1 MKKDYLKTPRGKELR
16 KLEEEARIKRSG
28 AQVEAGKVGMLQIRQ
43 GLGGHVKGSTLY
55 SKKVGSY

>member
-1 MKKDYLKTPRGKELR
+1 MKTPRGKELR

-55 SKKVGSY
+55 SKRVGSY